1 MTAAKTAKKGKM
13 GLGTKVALAL
23 LSLWSLV
30 SLVVIV
36 TWATSPD
43 LQSSARCRQELRE
56 SRERSLGAQELWAR
70 DKEQLDEELRR
81 SRQESERRE
90 AALQLMAQSLRHAN
104 LTLDDCRQRQVLLL
118 ANVSSLREEAEL
130 QLERHLNLSEE
141 LRRQEG
147 HAEALRHNLTQSRH
161 LEEACSS
168 LKAAADNQASAAQTQ
183 TRACRADRD
192 YLRKQ
197 LVECQEA
204 KSRAAPPPQSRSQ
217 PTSQTGSGSRFTTPS
232 AAALAL
238 ALWAGLLAS

>member
-1 MTAAKTAKKGKM
+1 MTVATAKKGKM

-23 LSLWSLV
+23 LSLWSLI

-56 SRERSLGAQELWAR
+56 GRERSLGAQELWAR
-70 DKEQLDEELRR
+70 DKEQLDQELRR
-81 SRQESERRE
+81 ARQESQSRQ
-90 AALQLMAQSLRHAN
+90 AALQLVAQSLREAN

-118 ANVSSLREEAEL
+118 ANVSGLQEEAEL
-130 QLERHLNLSEE
+130 QRQRHLNLSEE
-141 LRRQEG
+141 FRRQEG
-147 HAEALRHNLTQSRH
+147 HAEVLRHNLTQSRH

-192 YLRKQ
+192 FLRKQ

-204 KSRAAPPPQSRSQ
+204 KSRAALPPQGRSQ
-217 PTSQTGSGSRFTTPS
+217 PPSQSGSGFAMPS